1 MNDDIRVGLLPLYVD
16 LYDRVRPESRKGVE
30 KFLDE
35 ACQAIEKKGLQV
47 VSSDVCTLA
56 PHFDRAIS
64 EFEKQSVDLLVTLHL
79 AYSPSG
85 ESAERLAK
93 TPLPILMLDTTPR
106 FDFGP
111 ATDPEQL
118 MYNHGIHG
126 LQDLASVL
134 RRKGRQV
141 AIEAG
146 HLVESD
152 VLDRAVAWA
161 RAGKALRRLRTGRVA
176 RIGKTFAGM
185 DDFAVAPEVLREK
198 LGPETI
204 HASPKDLVSLVPPVE
219 DEEVAAEIE
228 ADRWRFDASAIDHE
242 LHVAAVRA
250 GLALRRFI
258 ERERLTGIT
267 MNFESFDA
275 DCGLPTV
282 PFLEVS
288 KAMARGI
295 GYAGENDA
303 LCAAFV
309 GALMAA
315 FENVT
320 FTEMFCPDWQRGA
333 VFLSHMG
340 EFNLALAAR
349 KPVLLAKHLPYVG
362 TAAPAIAAC
371 SPRPGPA
378 VFVNLAPGP
387 DDTFSLI
394 LAPVDVLEEP
404 EDSRFR
410 EAIRGWIEPRLPLE
424 RFLEAYSHAG
434 GTHHAALVLGEQ
446 LETLK
451 KLAFLA
457 GLPCEVIGG

>member
-1 MNDDIRVGLLPLYVD
+1 MNTDIRVGLLPLYLD
-16 LYDRVRPESRKGVE
+16 LYDRVRPETRSEVE
-30 KFLDE
+30 RFRDE
-35 ACQAIEKKGLQV
+35 VRQALEKRGLQV
-47 VSSDVCTLA
+47 ISSDVCTLA
-56 PHFDRAIS
+56 PQFDAAIA
-64 EFEKQSVDLLVTLHL
+64 EFEKQSVGLLITLHL

-85 ESAERLAK
+85 ESAGRLAK
-93 TPLPILMLDTTPR
+93 SPLPILMLDTTPR

-111 ATDPEQL
+111 RTDPEEL

-126 LQDLASVL
+126 VQDLASVL
-134 RRKGRQV
+134 RRKGRRV

-161 RAGKALRRLRTGRVA
+161 RAAKALRRLRTGRVA
-176 RIGKTFAGM
+176 RIGNVFAGM
-185 DDFAVAPEVLREK
+185 DDFAVAPEVMRNK

-204 HASPKDLVSLVPPVE
+204 DAMPKDLVSLVPDAE
-219 DEEVAAEIE
+219 DQEVAAEIE
-228 ADRWRFDASAIDHE
+228 ADRWRFDASGMDRE
-242 LHVAAVRA
+242 LHLASARA

-258 ERERLTGIT
+258 ERERLTAIT

-275 DCGLPTV
+275 DCGMPTV

-303 LCAAFV
+303 LCAAFI
-309 GALMAA
+309 GALMAG
-315 FENVT
+315 FEGVT
-320 FTEMFCPDWQRGA
+320 FTEMFCPDWKRGA

-340 EFNLALAAR
+340 EFNLAVAAR
-349 KPVLLAKHLPYVG
+349 KPVLLANPLPYVG
-362 TAAPAIAAC
+362 GAAPAIAAC
-371 SPRPGPA
+371 SPRPGPG

-404 EDSRFR
+404 EDSNFR
-410 EAIRGWIEPRLPLE
+410 ERIRGWIKPRVPLE
-424 RFLEAYSHAG
+424 KFLEAYSYAG

-446 LETLK
+446 LENLQ

-457 GLPCEVIGG
+457 NIPCETIGE